1 MEPSDKL
8 EAFYSRERPFKKELC
23 ILRELA
29 RKTEARETLKWG
41 SPVYTINGKNVF
53 GIMGFK
59 HHFGLWFFNGV
70 FLKDPEG
77 VLVAAQE
84 ETKAMRHWKFTSRA
98 EIRSGK
104 VLAYMEEA
112 IANQKKGMEHRP
124 EGKKKV
130 EIPGILVE
138 ALGKDNALMLAFKAL
153 TPYKQSEDCEHIAS
167 AKQEKTRQSRLEKS
181 LTLIRKGISL
191 NEKYR

>member
-1 MEPSDKL
+1 MEPSDKID
-8 EAFYSRERPFKKELC
+8 AFYSRERPFKEELY
-23 ILRELA
+23 ILRDLA

-59 HHFGLWFFNGV
+59 RHFGLWFFNGV
-70 FLKDPEG
+70 FMKDPEG

-84 ETKAMRHWKFTSRA
+84 ETKALRHWKFTSRA
-98 EIRSGK
+98 EIIPGK

-130 EIPGILVE
+130 EIPGILAE
-138 ALGKDNALMLAFKAL
+138 ALGKDNALLLAFKAL
-153 TPYKQSEDCEHIAS
+153 TPYKQREYCEHIDS
-167 AKQEKTRQSRLEKS
+167 AKQEKTRQSRLEKC
-181 LTLIRKGISL
+181 LLLIRKGVSL
-191 NEKYR
+191 NEQYR